1 MDAEYDRRQR
11 AGKPASRW
19 SLDGTPEWYRELL
32 GELAGKLT
40 AWREHDPGQHLD
52 PRTDP
57 RDPSRRALRLAAGT
71 ATSTTSIWKSH

>member
-11 AGKPASRW
+11 AGQWPSHW

-32 GELAGKLT
+32 AEMTGKLT

-57 RDPSRRALRLAAGT
+57 RGVRQRSRMERRHADG
-71 ATSTTSIWKSH
+71 

>member
-11 AGKPASRW
+11 AGQWRVEPW
-19 SLDGTPEWYRELL
+19 SLDGTPEWYRDLL
-32 GELAGKLT
+32 AEVAGTLT

-57 RDPSRRALRLAAGT
+57 RGIRQRARMERRHANG
-71 ATSTTSIWKSH
+71 

>member
-11 AGKPASRW
+11 PGQWANRGRW
-19 SLDGTPEWYRELL
+19 SPDGLPDWYVQM
-32 GELAGKLT
+32 LAGLAGSLT

-57 RDPSRRALRLAAGT
+57 RESRHRAPMERRHAQD
-71 ATSTTSIWKSH
+71 